1 MKVALVTGGTRGIG
15 AGISKELK
23 EKGYHV
29 IASYVSNVESAQKF
43 EQDTGVQTIQ
53 FDVSNFEECETA
65 YKKIIAELGKIDVLI
80 HNAGVTADST
90 LSRMSQDQWHKV
102 INTNLNSAFYLTQL
116 VLEKMISQK
125 YGRLIYISSVNA
137 LKGQRGQANYAA
149 TKSALIGFSKSIALE
164 VASKGITSNVVAP
177 GYIDTDM
184 VRAVPEKILEKIIG
198 TIPVGRL
205 GTVDEIAHIV
215 SFLADEKS
223 SFITG
228 SVISANGGMY

>member
-23 EKGYHV
+23 DKGYTV
-29 IASYVSNVESAQKF
+29 IASYVSNAESAQRF
-43 EQDTGVQTIQ
+43 EQETGVKTIA
-53 FDVSNFEECETA
+53 FDVSNFEQCEKA
-65 YKKIIAELGKIDVLI
+65 YQDIIQEFKKIDVLV

-90 LSRMSQDQWHKV
+90 LARMSQEQWDKV
-102 INTNLNSAFYLTQL
+102 INTNLNSAFFLTKL
-116 VLEKMISQK
+116 VLSGMIQEK

-164 VASKGITSNVVAP
+164 VANKGITANVVAP

-184 VRAVPEKILEKIIG
+184 VRAVPEKILEKIIE

-205 GTVDEIAHIV
+205 GTVEEIAHTV